1 MESSIHATLTE
12 REMEVLRRFA
22 ERQSNR
28 EIAEALYLSV
38 GTVKWYAQQIFN
50 KLGVSN
56 RREAVQQAA
65 ALGLLKLARR
75 TMTMAAVS
83 LSYGSHLPADL
94 TSFVGR
100 ERELADV
107 LQAVE
112 SSRLV
117 TLTGP
122 GGTGKTRLA
131 LQAARALR
139 PQFPNGAHFVNL
151 VPLTQADAVPREIA
165 ETLGLRDVGG
175 RPVLAYLQEAL
186 APQKLLLV
194 LDNFEHLMD
203 AAPVIPAL
211 LSAAPGLKILV
222 TSREVLQIPGE
233 QELMIP
239 PLDAPDPGRELPLEA
254 LAAYDAV
261 ALFVQRAHAVRPDF
275 ALTAEN
281 APAVAEICARLD
293 ALPLAIELAA
303 ARVKLFTPTAM
314 LKRLEHPLAMLS
326 EAGRDVDARHQTL
339 ERTIAWSVA
348 LLTEPERQMF
358 TRLGVLR
365 GTGSIEAIRAICTPQ
380 SPSPPIHTLNS
391 LVNKSLVRLR
401 EGMDGEPRFTMLHTV
416 HEYAARLLHDSGE
429 EAELRQRHAEFF
441 LSAAAHAEPQ
451 VLTGCQNYWLNR
463 MDEEH
468 HNLRMAFDWF
478 IEREDV
484 VSALRMVGAMGWFW
498 VMRSHSLEGY
508 QRTMRALKLPG
519 EVPPEL
525 RAHALN
531 LGAIRLAYKTRN
543 QGQALGYAQEALQ
556 LARMVGNIGEEA
568 WALGYL
574 AMNLAHHR
582 ADPAA
587 SEESLREALA
597 KFVQVSDWFGMAWAN
612 ASLGIV
618 ASLQGRLEDAERYHE
633 RSLILY
639 QQTGSPWGIS
649 VATQNLG
656 MVALTQGDT
665 SRALALFRQVLTSS
679 VEGDHL
685 ERSADALFCLALVA
699 QARGALERS
708 AELFG
713 AARHILDMTE
723 TRLSFPETV
732 YADQIRESLIEQM
745 GGAAFE
751 RAFERGRTYSL
762 DEAVAL
768 AESDD
773 G

>member
-1 MESSIHATLTE
+1 MESSIHVTLTE

-28 EIAEALYLSV
+28 EIADALYLSV

-50 KLGVSN
+50 KLGVSS

-75 TMTMAAVS
+75 TMTMAAVALTS
-83 LSYGSHLPADL
+83 GSHLPADL

-100 ERELADV
+100 ERELALV
-107 LQAVE
+107 RQSVE
-112 SSRLV
+112 ASRLV

-131 LQAARALR
+131 LQAARALQ

-151 VPLTQADAVPREIA
+151 VPLTQAEAVPREIA
-165 ETLGLRDVGG
+165 ETLGLREVGA
-175 RPVLAYLQEAL
+175 RPLPGYLQEVL
-186 APQKLLLV
+186 APQTLLLV

-203 AAPVIPAL
+203 ATPIIPAL

-222 TSREVLQIPGE
+222 TSREVLQVPGE

-239 PLDAPDPGRELPLEA
+239 PLDAPDLSQNLPLDA
-254 LAAYDAV
+254 LAAYDSV
-261 ALFVQRAHAVRPDF
+261 ALFVQRARAVRPDF

-293 ALPLAIELAA
+293 ALPLALELAA
-303 ARVKLFTPTAM
+303 ARVKLFTPAAM

-326 EAGRDVDARHQTL
+326 EADRDVDARHQTL

-348 LLTEPERQMF
+348 LLSEPERQMF
-358 TRLGVLR
+358 VWLGVLR
-365 GTGSIEAIRAICTPQ
+365 GSGSIESIRAICAPR
-380 SPSPPIHTLNS
+380 SLSPPFHTLNS
-391 LVNKSLVRLR
+391 LVNKSLIRLR
-401 EGMDGEPRFTMLHTV
+401 EGIDGEPRFTMLHTV
-416 HEYAARLLHDSGE
+416 REYAARMLHDSGE

-441 LSAAAHAEPQ
+441 LSAAVHAEPQ
-451 VLTGCQNYWLNR
+451 ILTDGQDYWLNR

-478 IEREDV
+478 LEREDV

-519 EVPPEL
+519 DAPPEL

-543 QGQALGYAQEALQ
+543 QGQALAYAQEALQ
-556 LARMVGNIGEEA
+556 LARMVGHVGEEA

-574 AMNLAHHR
+574 AINLAHHQ
-582 ADPAA
+582 ADPASSEA
-587 SEESLREALA
+587 SLQEALA

-618 ASLQGRLEDAERYHE
+618 ASLHGRQEEAQRYHE
-633 RSLILY
+633 RSLIMY

-656 MVALTQGDT
+656 MMALKRGETE
-665 SRALALFRQVLTSS
+665 RALDLFRQVLSSS
-679 VEGDHL
+679 VEGNHL

-699 QARGALERS
+699 HARGAFRRS

-713 AARHILDMTE
+713 AARHILDLTE

-732 YADQIRESLIEQM
+732 YADQIRASLVEQM
-745 GGAAFE
+745 GRGAFDE
-751 RAFERGRTYSL
+751 AFERGRAL
-762 DEAVAL
+762 PFDEAVAL
-768 AESDD
+768 AEST
-773 G
+773 